1 MSDKGDMIPLLDL
14 LSLKGK
20 RALVTGAAAGIG
32 RAISVRLA
40 EAGADLYLVDINEE
54 GLRDVRREIKG
65 KFDVSIEIFKVDLSR
80 REEIINLWKAI
91 EGREPDILINNA
103 GIYLFQDF
111 LEVDEKFLEKT
122 LSVNL
127 KSAFW
132 MCQEMVRRRLDKGG
146 IIINIGSIEAIL
158 PFAKGLVHYDISK
171 MGIIAL
177 TRALAREYGKKGFRV
192 NAIVPGGIKTPG
204 VEKLRREAVLKLKMN
219 VIKTGMNFMSRLPLG
234 RMGEPDEVAR
244 IVVVLASDLASYVHG
259 AVIPVDGGFLS
270 A

>member
-40 EAGADLYLVDINEE
+40 ETGADLYLVDINEE
-54 GLRDVRREIKG
+54 GLRDVQREIKG
-65 KFDVSIEIFKVDLSR
+65 KFDVSIEIFKVDLSK

-127 KSAFW
+127 KSAF
-132 MCQEMVRRRLDKGG
+132 
-146 IIINIGSIEAIL
+146 
-158 PFAKGLVHYDISK
+158 
-171 MGIIAL
+171 
-177 TRALAREYGKKGFRV
+177 
-192 NAIVPGGIKTPG
+192 
-204 VEKLRREAVLKLKMN
+204 
-219 VIKTGMNFMSRLPLG
+219 
-234 RMGEPDEVAR
+234 
-244 IVVVLASDLASYVHG
+244 
-259 AVIPVDGGFLS
+259 
-270 A
+270 